1 MLPSSPRLDR
11 RTALGAALIALAA
24 LAVYGG
30 TVGFAFVFD
39 DHIQIERN
47 PWLRSPDGIWRFFTQ
62 PFWGFYPDRG
72 SGPSNYYRPFFGV
85 SYSLVARLFGLRP
98 AAFHAASVL
107 LHVAVCLLVA
117 LLARRIIQDPGQNA
131 AALAA
136 GLLFAVH
143 PAHAEAVAWVG
154 GQADVLAA
162 LFALLGTLFYLNAIQ
177 NSKSRI
183 HQALGPLAYF
193 LA

>member
-1 MLPSSPRLDR
+1 MIPYLDR
-11 RTALGAALIALAA
+11 RITLGVGLIALAA

-47 PWLRSPDGIWRFFTQ
+47 PWLRSPDGLCRFFTQ

-85 SYSLVARLFGLRP
+85 FYSLVARLFGLRP

-107 LHVAVCLLVA
+107 LHVAVSLLVA
-117 LLARRIIQDPGQNA
+117 LLARRVPQDWGQNA
-131 AALAA
+131 AA
-136 GLLFAVH
+136 
-143 PAHAEAVAWVG
+143 
-154 GQADVLAA
+154 
-162 LFALLGTLFYLNAIQ
+162 
-177 NSKSRI
+177 
-183 HQALGPLAYF
+183 
-193 LA
+193 